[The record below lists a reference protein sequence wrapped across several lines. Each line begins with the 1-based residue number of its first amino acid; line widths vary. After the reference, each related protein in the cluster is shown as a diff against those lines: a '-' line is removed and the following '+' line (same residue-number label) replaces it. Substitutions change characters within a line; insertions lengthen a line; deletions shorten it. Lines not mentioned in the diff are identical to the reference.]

1 MNRFI
6 KYLGLYVPL
15 VLIGISILGS
25 IFIFSNQTFN
35 IGSSNT
41 IDPDLS
47 AQFGNLY
54 GGFIGTILSAS
65 SVFLLI
71 FTIFHQKIESQK
83 NNLENIFFKMLDYHN
98 QHLNYI
104 CIPHLNP
111 DKGMVEGKR
120 AFIQFKIQFKNI
132 LETVNDKFSKHNLK
146 FSKQELADIS
156 YIIFYYGLE
165 GSWTNFIHNKLGRY
179 NTLTLEIIKEI
190 QSELKTKSNGTNKFL
205 RANQTYLSS
214 YFRNMYNAIKMIDE
228 SDISTLEEKKNL
240 IKILRAQ
247 LSNPEL
253 YVLFFNIIS
262 RFGKKWIENNFIEKY
277 ELIKNIPYDYCEGYD
292 PKIYFSSIDFE
303 EDEY

>member
-1 MNRFI
+1 MNKFL
-6 KYLGLYVPL
+6 KYLCLYIPL
-15 VLIGISILGS
+15 ILIVVSIIGS
-25 IFIFSNQTFN
+25 IIIFSNQTFN
-35 IGSSNT
+35 VGNSKI
-41 IDPDLS
+41 IDANLS
-47 AQFGNLY
+47 AQLGNLY

-71 FTIFHQKIESQK
+71 YTIFHQKIESQK
-83 NNLENIFFKMLDYHN
+83 NNLENNFFKMLDYHN

-132 LETVNDKFSKHNLK
+132 LEITKATLDHKNIDYT
-146 FSKQELADIS
+146 QDELADIS

-165 GSWTNFIHNKLGRY
+165 GSWTTFILNKCKNYHFIDLV
-179 NTLTLEIIKEI
+179 TLKEI
-190 QSELKTKSNGTNKFL
+190 QQKLNQKIDKKL
-205 RANQTYLSS
+205 VRANQTYLSS
-214 YFRNMYNAIKMIDE
+214 YFRNMYNAVKMIDE
-228 SDISTLEEKKNL
+228 SDILTLQEKKNL

-292 PKIYFSSIDFE
+292 PTIYFPSIKFE